1 LQVADWQGIVT
12 FSTTNKPQTKKP
24 LKVKLSKSLSR
35 TRKSTIPALRFEKQ
49 DLSSYGGLV
58 VFQKLFAD
66 LDLSA
71 RLGAFCAKGSGHY
84 SYSLLFRLLIV
95 NALLGMRKLREIDIY
110 REDPMVKRVLGTKSL
125 PSVPTISRMLERCD
139 EEQVLEL
146 ETQST
151 NLVLERLA
159 AERLATVTLD
169 FDGSVISTRRKAEGV
184 AAGYNKKKGMR
195 SYYPLF
201 CTLAQSGQVLQT
213 LHRSGNVH
221 DSRGSIQ
228 FVEQC
233 VARVRERL
241 PRARI
246 EVRMDSAFFSDTMV
260 ARLDSLGVDYAISV
274 PFERFC
280 ELKQKIEARAR
291 WTLVPGGE
299 RESGGFEHKWKPKSW
314 KRKARF
320 LFVRTANP
328 EQAKGILQLDL
339 FEPREFQYNYKC
351 VVTNKSCS
359 VKKAVRFLE
368 GRGQQEGVFAE
379 LKSQGALDYVP
390 CRRRAA
396 NQCYM
401 LCAIMAHNLGR
412 ELQMRTWNTDRSTT
426 EKRSPLWIFEK
437 IQTLRNSFIC
447 KAGRFTRPA
456 GKPTLTLNAN
466 HAVEQYLRN
475 YLNAA

>member
-1 LQVADWQGIVT
+1 MFT
-12 FSTTNKPQTKKP
+12 TTNNPPTKKP
-24 LKVKLSKSLSR
+24 LKVKLAKSLSR
-35 TRKSTIPALRFEKQ
+35 TRKSSIPALRFEKQ
-49 DLSSYGGLV
+49 DLSSYSGLV

-66 LDLSA
+66 LDLIG
-71 RLGAFCAKGSGHY
+71 RLRGLAAKACGHY
-84 SYSLLFRLLIV
+84 SYCLVFRLLIV
-95 NALLGMRKLREIDIY
+95 NALLGMRKLRDIDLY
-110 REDPMVKRVLGTKSL
+110 REDPIVKRTLGTKRL
-125 PSVPTISRMLERCD
+125 PSVPTISRMLERCGD
-139 EEQVLEL
+139 EHVSGLQA
-146 ETQST
+146 QSC

-184 AAGYNKKKGMR
+184 ASGYNKKKGLR

-201 CTLAQSGQVLQT
+201 CAVAQSGQILEF
-213 LHRSGNVH
+213 LHRDGNVH
-221 DSRGSIQ
+221 DSRGSIE
-228 FVEQC
+228 FMERC
-233 VARVRERL
+233 VVCVRERL
-241 PRARI
+241 ARARI
-246 EVRMDSAFFSDTMV
+246 EVRMDSAFFSDAMV
-260 ARLDSLGVDYAISV
+260 ARLDSLGVEYAISV

-280 ELKQKIEARAR
+280 ELKGKIEARAR
-291 WTLVPGGE
+291 WTPVPGGD
-299 RESGGFEHKWKPKSW
+299 RQSDGFEQRWKPKSW

-328 EQAKGILQLDL
+328 KQTKGGLQLDL
-339 FEPREFQYNYKC
+339 FEPREFQYDYKC
-351 VVTNKSCS
+351 VVTNKRCS

-368 GRGQQEGVFAE
+368 GRGQHEGVFAE

-412 ELQMRTWNTDRSTT
+412 ELQMRTWNSDRSTT

-437 IQTLRNSFIC
+437 IQTLRNTFIC
-447 KAGRFTRPA
+447 KAGRLTRPA

-466 HAVEQYLRN
+466 HVVERYLRN